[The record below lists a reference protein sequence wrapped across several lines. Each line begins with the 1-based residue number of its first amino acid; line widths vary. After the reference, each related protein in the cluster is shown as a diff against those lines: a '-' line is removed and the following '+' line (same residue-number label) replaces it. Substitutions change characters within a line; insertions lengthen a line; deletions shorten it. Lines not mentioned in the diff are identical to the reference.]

1 MQRPLHGGRQ
11 NDDQEP
17 LHMSAQSPS
26 AIELE
31 FTRRYDQEHARVCLQ
46 PRAQGL
52 AGRLAFWREEQLVR
66 NALKVAGE
74 PGLILDV
81 ACGVGRF
88 WSVLAEHAN
97 RVILATDPSQDILDH
112 ARTHHPQSLLK
123 RIRTFQSSAFSI
135 GLPENAVDCIFCLH
149 LFQHIAC
156 SEHRLAMLREF
167 HRVGRDTVIVAAR
180 VSGRF
185 KGRRT
190 GEEGLAA
197 RPLVSKAEV
206 EAEFKQ
212 AGFDVLSHQ
221 DFLPGFAPMRI
232 YVLRKAG

>member
-1 MQRPLHGGRQ
+1 MP
-11 NDDQEP
+11 
-17 LHMSAQSPS
+17 AQTPS

-31 FTRRYDQEHARVCLQ
+31 FARRYDQEHARVCLQ
-46 PRAQGL
+46 PCAQGL

-66 NALKVAGE
+66 NALYVAGE

-112 ARTHHPQSLLK
+112 ARTHHSPGLLK
-123 RIRTFQSSAFSI
+123 RVRTFQSSAFNI
-135 GLPENAVDCIFCLH
+135 GLSENAVDCIFCMQ

-156 SEHRLAMLREF
+156 SEHRLTMLREF
-167 HRVGRDTVIVAAR
+167 HRVSRDTVIIAVH
-180 VSGRF
+180 VGGRF

-190 GEEGLAA
+190 DVEGLAA
-197 RPLVSKAEV
+197 RPLASKAEV

-212 AGFDVLSHQ
+212 AGFLVLSYQ
-221 DFLPGFAPMRI
+221 DFLPGCAPMRV
-232 YVLRKAG
+232 YVLRKVG